1 MLSVC
6 TRLQCEPNVQQYTF
20 CRMDYEELKLMNSKN
35 FDKKRCHT
43 VIASARHLLP
53 LPSLHN
59 WGWCYISSAKLGLL
73 GQAWRHVH
81 HHVTVIYMAAKFL
94 LTGCFWQ
101 EKVSTYCHR
110 CSEGFIL
117 IKKEKRGVVKWGG
130 GRLDQMVMHDTE
142 MHICGWFLVSS
153 AILDFLGLVWKHVH
167 RHVTVIYMARKFLF
181 TQAFLTRD
189 ALLP

>member
-1 MLSVC
+1 MAEFSIRGIFLQNCNALLPLPNVLSVC
-6 TRLQCEPNVQQYTF
+6 TGLQYEPNVQQYTF
-20 CRMDYEELKLMNSKN
+20 CRMNYEELKLMHSKN

-117 IKKEKRGVVKWGG
+117 IKKEKRGRFQKKERGRKWEEI
-130 GRLDQMVMHDTE
+130 RAKPKNSRNYD
-142 MHICGWFLVSS
+142 
-153 AILDFLGLVWKHVH
+153 
-167 RHVTVIYMARKFLF
+167 
-181 TQAFLTRD
+181 
-189 ALLP
+189 